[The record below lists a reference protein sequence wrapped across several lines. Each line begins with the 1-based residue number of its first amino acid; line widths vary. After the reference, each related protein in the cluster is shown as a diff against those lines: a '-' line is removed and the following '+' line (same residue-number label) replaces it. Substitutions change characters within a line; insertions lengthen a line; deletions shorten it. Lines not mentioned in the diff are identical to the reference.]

1 MFDKIFEVLAKF
13 GRFFLFW
20 TICDPYQGGVVLRLG
35 RFHRLLIP
43 GFNWIWPFL
52 IERAIECNTVA
63 ETMMVGPQSLT
74 TTDGQHVVIS
84 TVITFEVSD
93 PKVYLLEI
101 QGMSRVIEDSTYG
114 VVSENITKR
123 SWEAIRTMD
132 LANELTKDVRR
143 FAKRYG
149 VNILRVQIGDLTTTR
164 SIRLMQSI
172 TNAYAPQK
180 EI

>member
-1 MFDKIFEVLAKF
+1 MLDKLFEFLAKF
-13 GRFFLFW
+13 GRLFLFW
-20 TICDPYQGGVVLRLG
+20 YICDPYQGGVVLRLG
-35 RFHRLLIP
+35 LFNRLLRP
-43 GFNWIWPFL
+43 GFNWIWPFQV
-52 IERAIECNTVA
+52 EHAIACSTVA

-84 TVITFEVSD
+84 SVITFEIVD

-114 VVSENITKR
+114 VVSENVTKR
-123 SWEAIRTMD
+123 SWETIRTMD
-132 LANELTKDVRR
+132 LAAELTKDVRR

-149 VNILRVQIGDLTTTR
+149 VNVIRVQIGDLTTTR

-172 TNAYAPQK
+172 TNAYAPSK
-180 EI
+180 DI